1 MEKEV
6 LSNNEVIEYLNDNYI
21 SIKVDTE
28 AEEKIA
34 SKYKVRGLPAVYFLK
49 EDGSVLNYRRGYIDA
64 KELMYML
71 KFINTESYKKM
82 NYQDFIKQN

>member
-6 LSNNEVIEYLNDNYI
+6 LSNEQIVEYLNDNFI
-21 SIKVDTE
+21 VIKVDTDK
-28 AEEKIA
+28 EEKIA

-49 EDGSVLNYRRGYIDA
+49 EDGSILNYRRGYIDA
-64 KELMYML
+64 TELMYML

>member
-6 LSNNEVIEYLNDNYI
+6 LSQEQIIEYLNDNFI
-21 SIKVDTE
+21 SVRVDTE

-49 EDGSVLNYRRGYIDA
+49 EDGSVLNYRRGYVDA
-64 KELMYML
+64 KELMYMI
-71 KFINTESYKKM
+71 KFVNTESYKQM
-82 NYQDFIKQN
+82 SYQNFIEQN